1 MPRIPRRVRDSDV
14 TWIIA
19 LWRALHSSDAGI
31 EDVAAEVTAIFSQY
45 LPGDPAARFARN
57 QALHTCPIL
66 SREVLAYENSEKGNS
81 WQVSA
86 AEDGDI
92 SPFELAVN
100 EEKAQENA
108 LESFRENHEGNSP
121 DRSEDALSIHHYYF
135 KFKGRTYC
143 FELPALP
150 CSPAAA

>member
-19 LWRALHSSDAGI
+19 LWRALHSADIDI

-45 LPGDPAARFARN
+45 LPGGSSARFAPGHVL
-57 QALHTCPIL
+57 QTLPA
-66 SREVLAYENSEKGNS
+66 REVLAYEDSAKEDS
-81 WQVSA
+81 WQMSA
-86 AEDGDI
+86 EEDECL
-92 SPFELAVN
+92 SAFEQAVN
-100 EEKAQENA
+100 EEKARETSGEVVRNSREEN
-108 LESFRENHEGNSP
+108 FEGA
-121 DRSEDALSIHHYYF
+121 DALSIHHYYF